1 MKGLLFL
8 SFTCCPLFFRC
19 VHMRSPGRTPRCY
32 LLSFL
37 MCHLSYTQ
45 QISISNQHHSL
56 YPPCLMVKNHPENPF
71 SVPTI
76 NFHRIQHSLKPLE
89 SKLETQWF
97 GSNHFNQRSLLC
109 CSCAGVNS
117 GAPKVSKLTCK
128 IRCGYSETHSSYLTK
143 YVNSCCGWLSN
154 YNRVCRCH

>member
-1 MKGLLFL
+1 MPSLQSYYMFFFYLLLVEMKGLLFL

-56 YPPCLMVKNHPENPF
+56 YPPCLVVKNHPENPF

-109 CSCAGVNS
+109 CSCAGVHS
-117 GAPKVSKLTCK
+117 GRPK
-128 IRCGYSETHSSYLTK
+128 G
-143 YVNSCCGWLSN
+143 
-154 YNRVCRCH
+154 

>member
-1 MKGLLFL
+1 MCRVYRVITCFFYLLLVVLFTVMKGLLFL
-8 SFTCCPLFFRC
+8 SFTCCPLFFLC

-89 SKLETQWF
+89 CKLETQWF

-109 CSCAGVNS
+109 CSCAGVHS
-117 GAPKVSKLTCK
+117 GRPK
-128 IRCGYSETHSSYLTK
+128 G
-143 YVNSCCGWLSN
+143 
-154 YNRVCRCH
+154 